1 MGLRGPKK
9 GALNA
14 GRPPGIPQRIIGAR
28 KASRMYTDEA
38 IALLVDTMRGYQIY
52 PVYRDAEGNE
62 LYNYKV
68 PVPPKDRRS
77 AAEYLIDRGWG
88 KAPQAVTVQAHE
100 GDDEEDGKL
109 DEALEIAFVDVT
121 PEEVQSVADSDTES
135 LRLSVAK

>member
-28 KASRMYTDEA
+28 KASRQYTDEA
-38 IALLVDTMRGYQIY
+38 IALLVDTMRGFQVY
-52 PVYRDAEGNE
+52 PVYRDAAGNE
-62 LYNYKV
+62 YYDYKV
-68 PVPPKDRRS
+68 PVPPKDRRA
-77 AAEYLIDRGWG
+77 AAEYIIDRGWG
-88 KAPQAVTVQAHE
+88 RAPQAVTVSTHE

-109 DEALEIAFVDVT
+109 DEALEVAFVDVT

-135 LRLSVAK
+135 LRLPTPK